1 MRATP
6 NLNFTVVEPTKKSLG
21 TFVTMLRSVYQNLV
35 NVINGNLGFG
45 DGTNAD
51 NINGVWIN
59 VVAPVA
65 PNTDFTVTHNLGRLP
80 VGYWPMQKD
89 RACDV
94 YTGSVAATTT
104 QLTLRATAAS
114 AVLRLFVVVLLL
126 GLIVPRSEAQ
136 GASHQN
142 FAAVAVNTAAGSGIL
157 KVIPSAVITVC
168 NGATLPPAGSTCSG
182 TASIFADN
190 ALTLP
195 LSNPFNADIRG
206 NYAFFAKT
214 GQNYV
219 VSVGGV
225 GVATQSY
232 VWIAPFVG
240 GGSPSAQIGII
251 RLASTDSIGWR
262 NSTNINDNLLKLFN
276 NGVATGNWPADA
288 LTYTT
293 VNGGVVGTFVAGAF
307 ITNSPLPSV
316 SGVFRL
322 ASTDAVT
329 WRNNANNADVSL
341 SKNTFDNLVY
351 PNGFSLGG
359 SLQSLGT
366 TAVVTGT
373 GACATITTNV
383 GGAFAGSFKCTG
395 TTGAA
400 SVTITFALSTSLGW
414 FCSVN
419 DLTTRANLLQQTAQ
433 GSTSCVLAA
442 TTVTQNDV
450 FNFLG
455 VAF

>member
-6 NLNFTVVEPTKKSLG
+6 NLNFTVVEPTKKSLDV
-21 TFVTMLRSVYQNLV
+21 FVTMLRSVYQNLV

-65 PNTDFTVTHNLGRLP
+65 PNTDFTVTHNLNRLP

-94 YTGSVAATTT
+94 YTGSVAATQT
-104 QLTLRATAAS
+104 QLTLRATVAS

-168 NGATLPPAGSTCSG
+168 NGAVLPPAGSTCSG
-182 TASIFADN
+182 TALIFVDN

-206 NYAFFAKT
+206 NYVFFAAA
-214 GQNYV
+214 GQNYI
-219 VSVGGV
+219 VSVGGA
-225 GVATQSY
+225 GVVTQSY

-240 GGSPSAQIGII
+240 GSPNPARTGTI
-251 RLASTDSIGWR
+251 RLASSDTISWR
-262 NSTNINDNLLKLFN
+262 NFAN
-276 NGVATGNWPADA
+276 NGDISISKTGASSGTIPADTLFFVGGFGLDA
-288 LTYTT
+288 SFFGDN
-293 VNGGVVGTFVAGAF
+293 NGTQAASG
-307 ITNSPLPSV
+307 SV
-316 SGVFRL
+316 RL
-322 ASTDAVT
+322 GSTSLIS

-341 SKNTFDNLVY
+341 SKNASDNLVY
-351 PNGFSLGG
+351 SNGLSLGG
-359 SLQSLGT
+359 SLQSSGT
-366 TAVVTGT
+366 STVVTGT
-373 GACATITTNV
+373 GACATITNTV
-383 GGAFAGSFKCTG
+383 GGPLAGSFKCTG
-395 TTGAA
+395 VTGAA
-400 SVTITFALSTSLGW
+400 SVTITFTLSTPLGW
-414 FCSVN
+414 FCAAN
-419 DLTTRANLLQQTAQ
+419 DLTTRANLLQQTGQ
-433 GSTSCVLAA
+433 TSTSCLFAA
-442 TTVTQNDV
+442 TTVTQNDI
-450 FNFLG
+450 FNFLA